1 MGATRTK
8 LAEAGFEKNVARIV
22 ENEKRETKREKR
34 RERNAGESKEKITHR
49 SQTILSF
56 QLSKNV
62 GEPMLER
69 FWAAWKSQ
77 KRIDSQRYQAPSTP
91 GTAASR

>member
-1 MGATRTK
+1 MNIARTEKRTK
-8 LAEAGFEKNVARIV
+8 GA
-22 ENEKRETKREKR
+22 KREKMQERAR
-34 RERNAGESKEKITHR
+34 RKIPTQI
-49 SQTILSF
+49 SDNTFL

-69 FWAAWKSQ
+69 FWAAWESQ